1 MRCIMTSGAYAKF
14 RGVMFDR
21 LFRPCL
27 IAAFALVATALCG
40 CEEKEAPPL
49 DPSLILYK
57 NIRPSHVN
65 VNDNPVG
72 ENIPSLVKRVDFS
85 YPVMPGDTLD
95 VTILEFKS
103 DVYAMDYYT
112 NSGRFQGIV
121 PILRGSYLEQ
131 SIRSDARVFIFR
143 HDSFRRYERSDL
155 EQYVRGFP
163 GYRGGFPQEFLS
175 LPFEHRE
182 AGRTSI
188 QTKNFLGVKSYFPV
202 LVQSYRDANL
212 QWNVARSWEQVD
224 AETFDRWVAQLKK
237 AEPKG
242 VVRDVENIY
251 FSVGEGVNGIAS
263 RLPGGRVVV
272 VWGYLGW
279 FDLERRF
286 FTASDR
292 IYEARY

>member
-14 RGVMFDR
+14 RGVMFAR

-49 DPSLILYK
+49 DPSSILYK

-131 SIRSDARVFIFR
+131 SIRSDARIFIFR

-212 QWNVARSWEQVD
+212 QWNVARSWDQVD
-224 AETFDRWVAQLKK
+224 EDVYNSWKTQLHIV
-237 AEPKG
+237 EPKG
-242 VVRDVENIY
+242 IVPDETVAY
-251 FSVGEGVNGIAS
+251 FDVGENVHGMAS
-263 RLPGGRVVV
+263 QLSGGRVAI
-272 VWGYLGW
+272 VWGYLSW
-279 FDLERRF
+279 FDLERKF
-286 FTASDR
+286 FAASDR
-292 IYEARY
+292 IFEARY

>member
-1 MRCIMTSGAYAKF
+1 MRCIMTSGPYAKF
-14 RGVMFDR
+14 RGVMFSR
-21 LFRPCL
+21 LTRLLLP
-27 IAAFALVATALCG
+27 AALALVAMAQCG
-40 CEEKEAPPL
+40 CQEKEVAPL
-49 DPSLILYK
+49 DHSSILYK
-57 NIRPSHVN
+57 DIRPSHVN
-65 VNDNPVG
+65 VNENPVG
-72 ENIPSLVKRVDFS
+72 ENIPALVKLVDFS

-131 SIRSDARVFIFR
+131 SIRSDARLFIFR
-143 HDSFRRYERSDL
+143 HDSFSRYERSDL
-155 EQYVRGFP
+155 EQYVRNFP

-188 QTKNFLGVKSYFPV
+188 QTKNFLGVKSYVPV

-212 QWNVARSWEQVD
+212 QWNVARSWELVE
-224 AETFDRWVAQLKK
+224 AETYEKWTSQLGKV
-237 AEPKG
+237 EPKG
-242 VVRDVENIY
+242 VVRDVENVY
-251 FSVGEGVNGIAS
+251 FNAGDGVNGIAS